1 MFARTAQI
9 RLLTLLGF
17 VTLLLVAG
25 CGDDDGGG
33 GGSVP
38 ASTNCTAPDC
48 DAKIAA
54 VVEETNQARSQQR
67 DCGDHGAMDAA
78 ASLTADSALHEA
90 AQAHANDMAANDF
103 FSHTGSDGSQ
113 FFERIESAG
122 YEGQPIGENIAGG
135 RDTAEQVVSGWM
147 QSGGHCRNIMNASA
161 TKIGVG
167 FAEGGSYGTV
177 WVQVFGR

>member
-1 MFARTAQI
+1 MFARTVQI
-9 RLLTLLGF
+9 RLLTLLSIAA
-17 VTLLLVAG
+17 LLLIAG
-25 CGDDDGGG
+25 CGEDDEGRGGG
-33 GGSVP
+33 VP
-38 ASTNCTAPDC
+38 ASTTCTAPDC
-48 DAKIAA
+48 DAKIGA
-54 VVEETNQARSQQR
+54 VVDQTNQARSQQR
-67 DCGDHGAMDAA
+67 DCGEHGSMDAA
-78 ASLTADSALHEA
+78 ASLTADAALHEA

-122 YEGQPIGENIAGG
+122 YEGQPVGENIAGG
-135 RDTAEQVVSGWM
+135 RTTAEQVVSGWM
-147 QSGGHCRNIMNASA
+147 QSDGHCRNIMNASA